1 MQVDIIGIENVL
13 KYIESTKKTKFS
25 IYRATGTNGAY
36 MPVFECLES
45 DTNANAVS
53 KFRDWAEVVN
63 NNVPYKLIVYDFAEV
78 TIAEDGTKKIK
89 KASERN
95 GKMESVFILNN
106 TFTQGQQANQQ
117 NQNNSGGYD
126 LAALRESIVSDLA
139 KKHEESAILKEIAEL
154 RQRFLDMDAEEEEE
168 EEPDN
173 SIAGIQPDQIAQIMG
188 LVNMFKSQA
197 PAVLNGTEEQGTR
210 TENINKAIKLL
221 YKHDKQ
227 LDTDLLKLAEIAE
240 TKTETFNMLITTLR
254 SM

>member
-13 KYIESTKKTKFS
+13 KYIEGARKTKFS

-45 DTNANAVS
+45 DTNVNAVA
-53 KFRDWAEVVN
+53 KFRDWAELVN

-89 KASERN
+89 KAAERN

-106 TFTQGQQANQQ
+106 TFTQGQQTNQQ
-117 NQNNSGGYD
+117 NQTNTGGYD
-126 LAALRESIVSDLA
+126 LTALRESIIVEIS
-139 KKHEESAILKEIAEL
+139 KKNEESAILREIADL
-154 RQRFLDMDAEEEEE
+154 RQRFNEMDADEEEEE
-168 EEPDN
+168 EEN
-173 SIAGIQPDQIAQIMG
+173 SVAGIKPEQIAQIMG
-188 LVNMFKSQA
+188 LVNMFKSGA
-197 PAVLNGTEEQGTR
+197 PAVLNGAEEQNTK
-210 TENINKAIKLL
+210 TENINKAIKIL
-221 YKHDKQ
+221 YKYDKS

-240 TKTETFNMLITTLR
+240 NKTETFNMLISTLR

>member
-13 KYIESTKKTKFS
+13 KYIESTKKSKFS

-63 NNVPYKLIVYDFAEV
+63 NNVPYKLITYDFAEV
-78 TIAEDGTKKIK
+78 TISEDGTKKIK
-89 KASERN
+89 KANERN

-106 TFTQGQQANQQ
+106 TFTQGAQASQT
-117 NQNNSGGYD
+117 NNVNHGGYD
-126 LAALRESIVSDLA
+126 LAALRESIISEIS
-139 KKHEESAILKEIAEL
+139 KKNEESAILKEIAEL
-154 RQRFLDMDAEEEEE
+154 RQRFNEMDADDDEDT
-168 EEPDN
+168 EPDN
-173 SIAGIQPDQIAQIMG
+173 SIAGIQPEQIAQIMG
-188 LVNMFKSQA
+188 LVNMFKNPN
-197 PAVLNGTEEQGTR
+197 PAILNGTNEQGTK
-210 TENINKAIKLL
+210 TDNINKAIKTL

>member
-13 KYIESTKKTKFS
+13 KYIEGARKTKFS

-45 DTNANAVS
+45 DTNVNAVA
-53 KFRDWAEVVN
+53 KFRDWAELVN

-89 KASERN
+89 KAAERN

-106 TFTQGQQANQQ
+106 TFTQGQQTNQQ

-126 LAALRESIVSDLA
+126 LAALRESIVSEIS
-139 KKHEESAILKEIAEL
+139 KKNEESAILREIAEL
-154 RQRFLDMDAEEEEE
+154 RQRFAEMDAEDED

-173 SIAGIQPDQIAQIMG
+173 SMAGIQPDQIAQIMG
-188 LVNMFKSQA
+188 LVNMFKGNA

-210 TENINKAIKLL
+210 TENINKAIKIL
-221 YKHDKQ
+221 YKHDKS

-240 TKTETFNMLITTLR
+240 TKTETFNMLISTLR